1 VFKLKF
7 FFKEW
12 GKYKCSEDENCDLAK
27 KYNQLN
33 RKTQKKKGVKN
44 WNFGDYYIFKE
55 RDIKNS
61 FLHVRPLDKDIR
73 PFENW
78 LDEKNPPDWW
88 NVYNLIKHDGI
99 NSKKEAT
106 LKNALNSLSALF
118 LLHCSNGYSRSYLLE
133 FSNQTISERFDFV
146 EIRFNQITTPL
157 DSKRYLFKDIS
168 GSFGRPVKVLKHPN
182 RL

>member
-1 VFKLKF
+1 
-7 FFKEW
+7 
-12 GKYKCSEDENCDLAK
+12 
-27 KYNQLN
+27 
-33 RKTQKKKGVKN
+33 
-44 WNFGDYYIFKE
+44 
-55 RDIKNS
+55 
-61 FLHVRPLDKDIR
+61 
-73 PFENW
+73 